1 MRVSEA
7 AVAFVFPGQGS
18 QFVGMGQ
25 ELLTFPE
32 ARQVYAQ
39 ADEVLGFALSRLCLE
54 GPEAELNDT
63 INTQPAILAH
73 SVAALC
79 VLDSR
84 TSLKGQL
91 KMVAGHSLG
100 EFSAWVCAG
109 ALSFPDALRLVRERG
124 RLMKVAG
131 EQHPGGMAAVLN
143 LDRAKLDKVCDEAA
157 RVTGQPVQVANDNCP
172 GQIVISGDKA
182 ALDKAGE
189 LAKAAGAKRCIPLAV
204 SIAAHS
210 PLMAGAAQEFR
221 AALESVQWAEP
232 AVPLIANATARPAGR
247 ADAIDRLV
255 AQLTSPVRWTESI
268 QFMIGKGIT
277 RFVEVGPKDVL
288 SGLIRRIDAA
298 IEAHTVASVIGGQP

>member
-1 MRVSEA
+1 VSEE

-25 ELLTFPE
+25 ELTTYPE

-63 INTQPAILAH
+63 INTQPAILTH
-73 SVAALC
+73 SIAALR
-79 VLDSR
+79 VLESR

-143 LDRAKLDKVCDEAA
+143 LDRAKLEKVCDEAA

-172 GQIVISGDKA
+172 GQIVISGDKV
-182 ALDKAGE
+182 ALDKASE

-221 AALESVQWAEP
+221 AALESVQWVEP
-232 AVPLIANATARPAGR
+232 DVPVIANATARPAGR
-247 ADAIDRLV
+247 GDAIDRLV

-288 SGLIRRIDAA
+288 CGLIRRIDAA
-298 IEAHTVASVIGGQP
+298 IEAHPVASVIGGQP